1 MQQDQTELR
10 MCDSSLPV
18 TSKQK
23 KNHIPTTPGEVYTG
37 VFLQPSSRTVRKGK
51 ERGKSA
57 KHPGMAGSTAASR

>member
-23 KNHIPTTPGEVYTG
+23 KNLIPTTLGEVYTG

-51 ERGKSA
+51 ERGKSD
-57 KHPGMAGSTAASR
+57 KHPGITAASR